1 MYSMEMKLFGMKFR
15 PFVVILCVV
24 IGITLGCFVLCS
36 CAKISIKDVKEGF
49 SEMGA
54 SPTYNMGAG
63 VKGSYDTRHLQS
75 ISPNLE
81 ANHGSVLPLPP
92 GEMFFFADN
101 EFKPE
106 CCVPPFSSV
115 SSADGCAC
123 VTKEQVDSINMRGG
137 NRTCSEVF

>member
-1 MYSMEMKLFGMKFR
+1 MEMKLFGMKFR

-49 SEMGA
+49 NEMGA

-123 VTKEQVDSINMRGG
+123 VTKEQVDYINMRGG